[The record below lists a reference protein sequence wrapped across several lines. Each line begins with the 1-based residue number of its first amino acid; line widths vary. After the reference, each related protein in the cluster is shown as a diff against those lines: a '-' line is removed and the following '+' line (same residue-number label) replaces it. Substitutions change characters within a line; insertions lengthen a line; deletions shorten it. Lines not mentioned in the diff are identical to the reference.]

1 MSNRI
6 HHIGKL
12 FFRFFLL
19 AIFLL
24 AGFICFSQVD
34 TTEAIYDEETM
45 MEKIV
50 PDSSTLFD
58 AVNNDDKSIVTK
70 RNLNEVQVKKLKED
84 KAFWYVN
91 EAPKREKAKIEKKRS
106 NNIFSQKWFGN
117 LMWFIVTGGFIAIM
131 IWFLLTSNVRLFQ
144 KKSSRIPANSNE
156 LAVEDIFEI
165 NYDNE
170 IAKAIKEN
178 DFRLA
183 VRLLYLQL
191 LKDLSNKN
199 IIQYKQDRTNGEYL
213 LQLLGTAY
221 YADFFQLT
229 RSFEYTWYGQFL
241 ISEESFYKV
250 QRNFSQ
256 FKNKVAQ

>member
-1 MSNRI
+1 
-6 HHIGKL
+6 
-12 FFRFFLL
+12 
-19 AIFLL
+19 
-24 AGFICFSQVD
+24 
-34 TTEAIYDEETM
+34 
-45 MEKIV
+45 
-50 PDSSTLFD
+50 
-58 AVNNDDKSIVTK
+58 
-70 RNLNEVQVKKLKED
+70 
-84 KAFWYVN
+84 
-91 EAPKREKAKIEKKRS
+91 
-106 NNIFSQKWFGN
+106 
-117 LMWFIVTGGFIAIM
+117 MWFIVTGGFIAIM

-241 ISEESFYKV
+241 ISKESFYKV
-250 QRNFSQ
+250 QSNFSQ